1 MKLSG
6 IGPHLAIVGG
16 VSTIFLIMLKRTIGF
31 EIQAQSPW
39 REVMFVLGVFCAV
52 VGVIFWISSVIQV
65 KRAYESHVLE
75 TKGVYRFSRNPL
87 YAAFIV
93 FIIPAFAFLND
104 NLLLLMVS
112 VIMFCVFKSQIKKEE
127 NFLSKEFG
135 QDYRQYANEVP
146 QLIPFLWI

>member
-1 MKLSG
+1 M
-6 IGPHLAIVGG
+6 
-16 VSTIFLIMLKRTIGF
+16 
-31 EIQAQSPW
+31 
-39 REVMFVLGVFCAV
+39 
-52 VGVIFWISSVIQV
+52 
-65 KRAYESHVLE
+65 YLE